1 MDKYKQALHNAIFS
15 DTWEKFV
22 SHKDFPTFYSMVWI
36 KEHHENTEHLEKQI
50 DKLADKILVE
60 IGAR

>member
-1 MDKYKQALHNAIFS
+1 MNEYQQSLYDAIFS

-22 SHKDFPTFYSMVWI
+22 SHKDFPKFYQLVWI
-36 KEHHENTEHLEKQI
+36 KEHHESSEWLEQQLEKVAN
-50 DKLADKILVE
+50 DILVD